1 MKGAMAAPA
10 TFEVEQKFPVTDLVE
25 LRKRL
30 VQLGAELSDPI
41 DQADT
46 YFAHPTRNFAQ
57 TDEALRL
64 RRVGEENR
72 ITYKG
77 PKIDLETK
85 TRRELELP
93 LASGQAAFEQY
104 TELLVTLGFAV
115 VATVRKRR
123 ERARL
128 AWQGHEVEVALDTVE
143 KVGLFAELEV
153 GTDENGLAQGKRAVA
168 SLANQLGLAA
178 SERRSY
184 LEMLLA
190 GSP

>member
-1 MKGAMAAPA
+1 MGPQPRK
-10 TFEVEQKFPVTDLVE
+10 FEVEQKFRVADLTEV
-25 LRKRL
+25 RQRL
-30 VQLGAELSDPI
+30 VGLGAEFAEPI

-46 YFAHPTRNFAQ
+46 YFSHPVRNFAQ

-93 LASGQAAFEQY
+93 LADGIAAFEQY
-104 TELLVTLGFAV
+104 VELLLTLGFGQ

-123 ERARL
+123 EAGSL
-128 AWQGHEVEVALDTVE
+128 TWQGHEVEVALDTVE
-143 KVGLFAELEV
+143 GVGQFAELEIAA
-153 GTDENGLAQGKRAVA
+153 DESGLVAAKGAIA
-168 SLANQLGLAA
+168 SLAEEAGLTR

-190 GSP
+190 HSS

>member
-1 MKGAMAAPA
+1 MA
-10 TFEVEQKFPVTDLVE
+10 DLAA
-25 LRKRL
+25 LRERL
-30 VQLGAELSDPI
+30 VQLGAELSERI
-41 DQADT
+41 EQADT

-64 RRVGEENR
+64 RRVGEENC

-77 PKIDLETK
+77 PKIDRETK
-85 TRRELELP
+85 TRRELEVP

-104 TELLVTLGFAV
+104 TKLLVTLGFGV

-123 ERARL
+123 ERVHL
-128 AWQGHEVEVALDTVE
+128 AWHGHAVEVALDTVDR
-143 KVGLFAELEV
+143 VGLFAELEV
-153 GTDENGLAQGKRAVA
+153 GTDENGIAEAKRAIA
-168 SLANQLGLAA
+168 SLAGQLGLAA

-190 GSP
+190 GSS

>member
-1 MKGAMAAPA
+1 MTARAA
-10 TFEVEQKFPVTDLVE
+10 FEVEQKFRVTDLAE

-30 VQLGAELSDPI
+30 VQLGAKLSDAI

-46 YFAHPTRNFAQ
+46 YFAHPMRNFAQ

-77 PKIDLETK
+77 PKIDRETK

-104 TELLVTLGFAV
+104 TELLVTLGFGV

-123 ERARL
+123 ERAHL
-128 AWQGHEVEVALDTVE
+128 AWQGHEVEAALDTVE
-143 KVGLFAELEV
+143 GVGLFAELEV
-153 GTDENGLAQGKRAVA
+153 GTDENGLAQAKRAIA
-168 SLANQLGLAA
+168 SLATQLGLADN
-178 SERRSY
+178 ERRSY

-190 GSP
+190 KSS